1 MLGQPR
7 LCWANLL
14 GCGERNRR
22 PRDNKALNR
31 SDISRRGRLIPW
43 MVGFA
48 NFTIHSTHKFKPLLV
63 ARLTRA
69 LSDPSMQMPKRF
81 TILGMLSVTACIAF
95 ATALVVRSMR
105 PAYEIRFHND
115 TNFEITDLNLFVYPL
130 LTNGTGVWDELKQTA
145 VSPGQCVTFRHDI
158 ENAQLDFGY
167 HITDRQ
173 LKYTNLDLAG
183 RTETQLRTTPSGEWS
198 GAGNH

>member
-1 MLGQPR
+1 
-7 LCWANLL
+7 
-14 GCGERNRR
+14 
-22 PRDNKALNR
+22 
-31 SDISRRGRLIPW
+31 
-43 MVGFA
+43 
-48 NFTIHSTHKFKPLLV
+48 
-63 ARLTRA
+63 
-69 LSDPSMQMPKRF
+69 MQMPKRF

-167 HITDRQ
+167 HIADRQ